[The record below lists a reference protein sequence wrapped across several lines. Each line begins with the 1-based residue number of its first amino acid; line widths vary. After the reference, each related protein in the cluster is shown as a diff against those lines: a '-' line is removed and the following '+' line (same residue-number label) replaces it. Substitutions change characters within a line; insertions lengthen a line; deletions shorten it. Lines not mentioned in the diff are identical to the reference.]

1 MYVCYHICHAMPSYH
16 VIIYYTEFILSSIF
30 ICYIIYSVMY
40 YCTLQVCHVK
50 YVVCY
55 MLCHVTKYF
64 YLKLVMYFKLC
75 SNYVMLRQGSSP
87 FIFQSRFILSTF
99 SLYRIHGATKTV
111 EYVFNCILMC
121 RIHGATTTVEYVFLM
136 LSQVCVEYMVPQQLW
151 SMYLHVEYM
160 GPQQLWSMYF
170 SC

>member
-16 VIIYYTEFILSSIF
+16 VIVYYTEFILSSIF
-30 ICYIIYSVMY
+30 ICYTIYSVMY
-40 YCTLQVCHVK
+40 YYTLQICHAK

-55 MLCHVTKYF
+55 MLCHVTKCY
-64 YLKLVMYFKLC
+64 YLKLVMYLTTI
-75 SNYVMLRQGSSP
+75 VMR
-87 FIFQSRFILSTF
+87 
-99 SLYRIHGATKTV
+99 K
-111 EYVFNCILMC
+111 
-121 RIHGATTTVEYVFLM
+121 IHGATTTVEYVFLM
-136 LSQVCVEYMVPQQLW
+136 LSQVCVEYMGPQQLW